1 MINILLADDHQMF
14 REGIKQ
20 VLSIYSDIKICG
32 EAGSGREVL
41 ELIQKDRF
49 NVLVLDISMPG
60 MNIFDLL
67 TEVKKIATE
76 LPVLILSMHPEE
88 QYALRLLKAGISGY
102 VTKESAAEELLNA
115 IRKVNSG
122 GKYIS
127 AKLAETIAF
136 SFESDTVSGTHSDLS
151 NREYEVMCMLAKGK
165 TLKEIADELF
175 ISQKTVT
182 TYRARILAKLNLKN
196 NVELTRY
203 ALENKIIN

>member
-1 MINILLADDHQMF
+1 MINLLLADDHQMF

-20 VLSIYSDIKICG
+20 VLSIYSDIKICA
-32 EAGSGREVL
+32 EAGSGREVI
-41 ELIQKDRF
+41 EAIADQKF

-67 TEVKKIATE
+67 SEIKKSNPDI
-76 LPVLILSMHPEE
+76 PILILSMHPEE
-88 QYALRLLKAGISGY
+88 QYAVRLLKEGIAGY
-102 VTKESAAEELLNA
+102 VTKESAAEELLSA
-115 IRKVNSG
+115 IRKVHSG

-127 AKLAETIAF
+127 TRLAESIAF
-136 SFESDTVSGTHSDLS
+136 SFDNYPGNVTHEDLS

-165 TLKEIADELF
+165 TLKDIAEELF

-182 TYRARILAKLNLKN
+182 TYRARILSKLNLKN

-203 ALENKIIN
+203 ALEHHIIE